1 MAEEVTQI
9 TRPSPIIEEA
19 QKNYLTSLKDQV
31 GTALNTDAFA
41 PSVVG
46 KTALDQA
53 IQQQQATQA
62 GLGTLSFDQT
72 GGISGLSGSG
82 VASYQPF
89 LDTAQSTLGTAQST
103 LGDVSPFIT
112 AAGQNFQTQAGLTGP
127 TAYQNFESPYQSAVR
142 DATLAQFDE
151 QAQIRQQGITDQ
163 QAQLG
168 VLGSGRAGVQS
179 AEYQRKSDMDRA
191 LLQAQLNQQGF
202 TQANQ
207 LAQQAFGNQGMLGAQ
222 QGQLAGLT
230 SGLANQQSGLANQQ
244 LGLAQSVPGLQAG
257 ALGMGQNLAQQDFGF
272 RQAQSDAAREQNRMQ
287 QFESIDRLAR
297 LGQGITGLTPG
308 AGTVTTQSG
317 VPAASPSPIGNA
329 LTAGLGAFSLGK
341 LFGIG

>member
-19 QKNYLTSLKDQV
+19 QKAYLTSLRDQV
-31 GTALNTDAFA
+31 TTPLDTSQFA

-46 KTALDQA
+46 RTALDQA
-53 IQQQQATQA
+53 VQQQQATQA
-62 GLGTLSFDQT
+62 GLGTLSFDPT
-72 GGISGLSGSG
+72 SGAISGVSGTG

-89 LDTAQSTLGTAQST
+89 LDTAQTTLGKVQ
-103 LGDVSPFIT
+103 PFID
-112 AAGQNFQTQAGLTGP
+112 AAGTQFQTQAGLTGP
-127 TAYQNFESPYQSAVR
+127 TAFQAFESPYQDAVR
-142 DATLAQFDE
+142 KATLDSFDE
-151 QAQIRQQGITDQ
+151 QAKARQLAITDQ
-163 QAQLG
+163 QAALG

-179 AEYQRKSDMDRA
+179 AEYQRKSDLDRA
-191 LLQAQLNQQGF
+191 LLEAQLNQQGF

-207 LAQQAFGNQGMLGAQ
+207 LAAQAFGQAGQLGAQ

-230 SGLANQQSGLANQQ
+230 SGLANQQLGLATTVPGLGQQ
-244 LGLAQSVPGLQAG
+244 ALGLGQGLAQS
-257 ALGMGQNLAQQDFGF
+257 DFGF
-272 RQAQSDAAREQNRMQ
+272 RQAQADATREQNRLQ
-287 QFESIDRLAR
+287 QFEAIDRLAR

>member
-19 QKNYLTSLKDQV
+19 QKAYLTSLRDQV
-31 GTALNTDAFA
+31 TTPLDTSQFA

-53 IQQQQATQA
+53 VQQQQATQA
-62 GLGTLSFDQT
+62 GLGTLSFDPT
-72 GGISGLSGSG
+72 SGAISGVTGTG
-82 VASYQPF
+82 VASYQSF
-89 LDTAQSTLGTAQST
+89 LDTAQATLGGVQ
-103 LGDVSPFIT
+103 PFIT
-112 AAGQNFQTQAGLTGP
+112 AAAGRTGP
-127 TAYQNFESPYQSAVR
+127 TAYQDFESPYQSAVR

-151 QAQIRQQGITDQ
+151 QAAMRQQAITDQ

-168 VLGSGRAGVQS
+168 VLGSGRAGVQT
-179 AEYQRKSDMDRA
+179 AEYQRKSDLDRA
-191 LLQAQLNQQGF
+191 LLQAQLNQSGF

-207 LAQQAFGNQGMLGAQ
+207 LAAQAFGQ

-230 SGLANQQSGLANQQ
+230 SGLANQQ
-244 LGLAQSVPGLQAG
+244 LGLATTVPGLGQQ
-257 ALGMGQNLAQQDFGF
+257 ALGLGQGLAGQDFGF
-272 RQAQSDAAREQNRMQ
+272 RQAQSDAAREANRMQ
-287 QFESIDRLAR
+287 QFEAVDRLAR

-317 VPAASPSPIGNA
+317 VHAASPSPIGNA

>member
-19 QKNYLTSLKDQV
+19 QKAYLTSLQDQV
-31 GTALNTDAFA
+31 TTPLDTSQFA

-46 KTALDQA
+46 KSSLDQA
-53 IQQQQATQA
+53 VQQQAATQA
-62 GLGTLSFDQT
+62 GLGTLSFDPT
-72 GGISGLSGSG
+72 SGAVSGVSGSG

-89 LDTAQSTLGTAQST
+89 LDTAQTTLGGVQ
-103 LGDVSPFIT
+103 PFIT
-112 AAGQNFQTQAGLTGP
+112 AAAGRTGP
-127 TAYQNFESPYQSAVR
+127 TAYQDFESPYQTAVR

-151 QAQIRQQGITDQ
+151 QAAMRQQAITDQ

-168 VLGSGRAGVQS
+168 VLGSGRAGVQT
-179 AEYQRKSDMDRA
+179 AEYQRKSDLDRA
-191 LLQAQLNQQGF
+191 LLQAQLNQSGF

-207 LAQQAFGNQGMLGAQ
+207 LAAQAFGQ

-230 SGLANQQSGLANQQ
+230 SGLANQQ
-244 LGLAQSVPGLQAG
+244 LGLAQTVPQ
-257 ALGMGQNLAQQDFGF
+257 LGMQALNLGQGIAGQDFGF
-272 RQAQSDAAREQNRMQ
+272 RQAQADATREQNRLQ
-287 QFESIDRLAR
+287 QFEAIDRLAR

-308 AGTVTTQSG
+308 AGTVTTQTG

-329 LTAGLGAFSLGK
+329 LTAGLGAFGLGK

>member
-19 QKNYLTSLKDQV
+19 QKAYLTSLRDQV
-31 GTALNTDAFA
+31 TTPLDTSQFA

-53 IQQQQATQA
+53 VQQQQATQA
-62 GLGTLSFDQT
+62 GLGTLSFDPT
-72 GGISGLSGSG
+72 SGAISGVTGTG

-89 LDTAQSTLGTAQST
+89 LDTAQATLGGVQ
-103 LGDVSPFIT
+103 PFIT
-112 AAGQNFQTQAGLTGP
+112 AAAGRTGP
-127 TAYQNFESPYQSAVR
+127 TAYQDFESPYQSAVR

-151 QAQIRQQGITDQ
+151 QAAMRQQAITDQ
-163 QAQLG
+163 QAKLG
-168 VLGSGRAGVQS
+168 VLGSGRAGVQT
-179 AEYQRKSDMDRA
+179 AEYQRKSDLDRA
-191 LLQAQLNQQGF
+191 LLQAQLNQSGF

-207 LAQQAFGNQGMLGAQ
+207 LAAQAFGQ

-230 SGLANQQSGLANQQ
+230 SGLANQQ
-244 LGLAQSVPGLQAG
+244 LGLATTVPGLGQQ
-257 ALGMGQNLAQQDFGF
+257 ALGLGQGLAGQDFGF
-272 RQAQSDAAREQNRMQ
+272 RQAQADAAREQNRLQ
-287 QFESIDRLAR
+287 QFEAIDRLAR

-317 VPAASPSPIGNA
+317 VPAAAPSPIGSA
-329 LTAGLGAFSLGK
+329 LTAGIGAFGLGK
-341 LFGIG
+341 LFGLG

>member
-19 QKNYLTSLKDQV
+19 QKAYLTSLRDQV
-31 GTALNTDAFA
+31 TTPLDTSQFA

-53 IQQQQATQA
+53 VQQQQATQA
-62 GLGTLSFDQT
+62 GLGTLSFDPT
-72 GGISGLSGSG
+72 SGAISGVSGTG

-89 LDTAQSTLGTAQST
+89 LDTAQTTLGGVQ
-103 LGDVSPFIT
+103 PFIT
-112 AAGQNFQTQAGLTGP
+112 AAAGRTGP
-127 TAYQNFESPYQSAVR
+127 TAYQDFESPYQSAVR

-151 QAQIRQQGITDQ
+151 QAAMRQQAITDQ

-168 VLGSGRAGVQS
+168 VLGSGRAGVQT
-179 AEYQRKSDMDRA
+179 AEYQRKSDLDRA
-191 LLQAQLNQQGF
+191 LLQAQLNQSGF

-207 LAQQAFGNQGMLGAQ
+207 LAAQAFGQ

-230 SGLANQQSGLANQQ
+230 SGLANQQ
-244 LGLAQSVPGLQAG
+244 LGLATTVPGLGQQ
-257 ALGMGQNLAQQDFGF
+257 ALGLGQGLAGQDFEF
-272 RQAQSDAAREQNRMQ
+272 RQAQSDAAREANRMQ
-287 QFESIDRLAR
+287 QFEAVDRLAR

-317 VPAASPSPIGNA
+317 VPAAAPSPIGNA

>member
-19 QKNYLTSLKDQV
+19 QKAYLTSLRDQV
-31 GTALNTDAFA
+31 ETPLDTSQFA

-53 IQQQQATQA
+53 VQQQQATQA
-62 GLGTLSFDQT
+62 GLGQLQFGDQGQIT
-72 GGISGLSGSG
+72 GVTGQG
-82 VASYQPF
+82 VASFQPF
-89 LDTAQSTLGTAQST
+89 LDTAQATLGGVQ
-103 LGDVSPFIT
+103 PFID
-112 AAGQNFQTQAGLTGP
+112 AAGTQFQTQAGLTGP
-127 TAYQNFESPYQSAVR
+127 TAFQAFESPYQSAVR

-151 QAQIRQQGITDQ
+151 QAAIRQQAIKDQ

-168 VLGSGRAGVQS
+168 VLGSGRAGVQT

-207 LAQQAFGNQGMLGAQ
+207 LAAQAFGQAGQLGAQ
-222 QGQLAGLT
+222 QGQLAGL
-230 SGLANQQSGLANQQ
+230 QSGLANQQ
-244 LGLAQSVPGLQAG
+244 LGLATTVPGLQAQ
-257 ALGMGQNLAQQDFGF
+257 ATGMGQALAGQDLGF
-272 RQAQSDAAREQNRMQ
+272 RQAQADAARETNRMQ
-287 QFESIDRLAR
+287 QFEAIDRLAR

-329 LTAGLGAFSLGK
+329 LTAGIGAFGLGK
-341 LFGIG
+341 LFGLG

>member
-1 MAEEVTQI
+1 MAEQTQI

-19 QKNYLTSLKDQV
+19 QKAYLTSLRDQV
-31 GTALNTDAFA
+31 TTPLDTSQFA

-53 IQQQQATQA
+53 VQQQQATQA
-62 GLGTLSFDQT
+62 GLGTLSFDPT
-72 GGISGLSGSG
+72 SGAISGVSGTG

-89 LDTAQSTLGTAQST
+89 LNTAQSTLD
-103 LGDVSPFIT
+103 DVSPFIT
-112 AAGQNFQTQAGLTGP
+112 AAAGRTGP
-127 TAYQNFESPYQSAVR
+127 TAYQAFESPYQSAVR

-151 QAQIRQQGITDQ
+151 QAAMRQQAITDQ

-168 VLGSGRAGVQS
+168 ALGSGRAGVQT
-179 AEYQRKSDMDRA
+179 AEYQRKSDLDRA

-207 LAQQAFGNQGMLGAQ
+207 LAQQAFGNQGVLGAQ

-230 SGLANQQSGLANQQ
+230 SGLANQQ
-244 LGLAQSVPGLQAG
+244 LGLAQAVPGLGQQ
-257 ALGMGQNLAQQDFGF
+257 ALGLGTGLAGQDFQF
-272 RQAQSDAAREQNRMQ
+272 RQAQSDAAREANRMQ
-287 QFESIDRLAR
+287 QFEAVDRLAR

-308 AGTVTTQSG
+308 AGTVVTQSG
-317 VPAASPSPIGNA
+317 IPAASPSPIGNA
-329 LTAGLGAFSLGK
+329 LTAGLGAFGLGK

>member
-19 QKNYLTSLKDQV
+19 QKAYLTSLRDQV
-31 GTALNTDAFA
+31 TTPLDTSQFA

-53 IQQQQATQA
+53 VQQQQATQA
-62 GLGTLSFDQT
+62 GLGTLSFDPT
-72 GGISGLSGSG
+72 SGAISGVTGTG

-89 LDTAQSTLGTAQST
+89 LDTAQATLGGVQ
-103 LGDVSPFIT
+103 PFIT
-112 AAGQNFQTQAGLTGP
+112 AAAGRTGP
-127 TAYQNFESPYQSAVR
+127 TAYQDFESPYQSAVR

-151 QAQIRQQGITDQ
+151 QAAMRQQAITDQ

-168 VLGSGRAGVQS
+168 VLGSGRAGVQT
-179 AEYQRKSDMDRA
+179 AEYQRKSDLDRA
-191 LLQAQLNQQGF
+191 LLQAQLNQSGF

-207 LAQQAFGNQGMLGAQ
+207 LAAQAFGQ

-230 SGLANQQSGLANQQ
+230 SGLANQQ
-244 LGLAQSVPGLQAG
+244 LGLATTLPGLGQQ
-257 ALGMGQNLAQQDFGF
+257 ALGLGQGLAGQDFGF
-272 RQAQSDAAREQNRMQ
+272 RQAQSDAAREANRMQ
-287 QFESIDRLAR
+287 QFEAVDRLAR

>member
-19 QKNYLTSLKDQV
+19 QKAYLTSLRDQV
-31 GTALNTDAFA
+31 TTPLDTSQFA

-53 IQQQQATQA
+53 VQQQAATQA
-62 GLGTLSFDQT
+62 GLGTLSFDPT
-72 GGISGLSGSG
+72 SGAISGVTGTG

-89 LDTAQSTLGTAQST
+89 LDTAQATLGGVQ
-103 LGDVSPFIT
+103 PFIT
-112 AAGQNFQTQAGLTGP
+112 AAAGRTGP
-127 TAYQNFESPYQSAVR
+127 TAYQDFESPYQSAVR

-151 QAQIRQQGITDQ
+151 QAAMRQQAITDQ

-168 VLGSGRAGVQS
+168 VLGSGRAGVQT
-179 AEYQRKSDMDRA
+179 AEYQRKSDLDRA
-191 LLQAQLNQQGF
+191 LLQAQLNQSGF

-207 LAQQAFGNQGMLGAQ
+207 LAAQAFGQ

-230 SGLANQQSGLANQQ
+230 SGLANQQ
-244 LGLAQSVPGLQAG
+244 LGLATTVP
-257 ALGMGQNLAQQDFGF
+257 ALGSQALGIGSGLTGQDFQF
-272 RQAQSDAAREQNRMQ
+272 RQAQSDAAREANRMQ
-287 QFESIDRLAR
+287 QFEAVDRLAR

-317 VPAASPSPIGNA
+317 VPAASPSPIGSA

>member
-19 QKNYLTSLKDQV
+19 QKAYLTSLRDQV
-31 GTALNTDAFA
+31 TTPLDTSQFA

-53 IQQQQATQA
+53 VQQQQATQA
-62 GLGTLSFDQT
+62 GLGTLSFDPT
-72 GGISGLSGSG
+72 SGAISGVTGTG

-89 LDTAQSTLGTAQST
+89 LDTAQATLGGVQ
-103 LGDVSPFIT
+103 PFIT
-112 AAGQNFQTQAGLTGP
+112 AAAGRTGP
-127 TAYQNFESPYQSAVR
+127 TAYQDFESPYQSAVR

-151 QAQIRQQGITDQ
+151 QAAMRQQAITDQ

-168 VLGSGRAGVQS
+168 VLGSGRAGVQT
-179 AEYQRKSDMDRA
+179 AEYQRKSDLDRA
-191 LLQAQLNQQGF
+191 LLQAQLNQSGF

-207 LAQQAFGNQGMLGAQ
+207 LAAQAFGQ

-230 SGLANQQSGLANQQ
+230 SGLANQQ
-244 LGLAQSVPGLQAG
+244 LGLAQTVPGLNQQ
-257 ALGMGQNLAQQDFGF
+257 ALGLGQNLAGQDFGF
-272 RQAQSDAAREQNRMQ
+272 RQAQSDAAREANRMQ
-287 QFESIDRLAR
+287 QFEAIDRLAR

-329 LTAGLGAFSLGK
+329 LTAGIGAFGLGK
-341 LFGIG
+341 LFGLG

>member
-72 GGISGLSGSG
+72 GAISGLSGSG

-89 LDTAQSTLGTAQST
+89 LDTAQST

-151 QAQIRQQGITDQ
+151 QAAIRQQGITDQ

-207 LAQQAFGNQGMLGAQ
+207 LAQQAFGNQGVLGAQ

-230 SGLANQQSGLANQQ
+230 SGLANQQ
-244 LGLAQSVPGLQAG
+244 LGLAQTVPGLQAQ

>member
-19 QKNYLTSLKDQV
+19 QKAYLTSLRDQV
-31 GTALNTDAFA
+31 TTPLDTSQFA

-53 IQQQQATQA
+53 VQQQAATQA
-62 GLGTLSFDQT
+62 GLGTLSFDPT
-72 GGISGLSGSG
+72 SGAISGVTGTG

-89 LDTAQSTLGTAQST
+89 LDTAQATLGGVQ
-103 LGDVSPFIT
+103 PFIT
-112 AAGQNFQTQAGLTGP
+112 AAAGRTGP
-127 TAYQNFESPYQSAVR
+127 TAYQDFESPYQSAVR

-151 QAQIRQQGITDQ
+151 QAAMRQQAITDQ

-168 VLGSGRAGVQS
+168 VLGSGRAGVQT
-179 AEYQRKSDMDRA
+179 AEYQRKSDLDRA
-191 LLQAQLNQQGF
+191 LLQAQLNQSGF

-207 LAQQAFGNQGMLGAQ
+207 LAAQAFGQ

-230 SGLANQQSGLANQQ
+230 SGLANQQ
-244 LGLAQSVPGLQAG
+244 LGLATTVPGLNQQ
-257 ALGMGQNLAQQDFGF
+257 ALGLGQNLAQQDFGF
-272 RQAQSDAAREQNRMQ
+272 RQAQSDAAREQNRLQ
-287 QFESIDRLAR
+287 QFEAVDRLAR

-317 VPAASPSPIGNA
+317 VPAAAPSPIGNA

>member
-19 QKNYLTSLKDQV
+19 QKAYLTSLRDQV
-31 GTALNTDAFA
+31 TTPLDTSQFA

-53 IQQQQATQA
+53 VQQQQATQA
-62 GLGTLSFDQT
+62 GLGTLSFDPT
-72 GGISGLSGSG
+72 SGAISGVTGTG

-89 LDTAQSTLGTAQST
+89 LDTAQATLGGVQ
-103 LGDVSPFIT
+103 PFIT
-112 AAGQNFQTQAGLTGP
+112 AAAGRTGP
-127 TAYQNFESPYQSAVR
+127 TAYQDFESPYQSAVR

-151 QAQIRQQGITDQ
+151 QAAMRQQAITDQ

-168 VLGSGRAGVQS
+168 VLGSGRAGVQT
-179 AEYQRKSDMDRA
+179 AEYQRKSDLDRA
-191 LLQAQLNQQGF
+191 LLQAQLNQSGF

-207 LAQQAFGNQGMLGAQ
+207 LAAQAFGQ

-230 SGLANQQSGLANQQ
+230 SGLANQQ
-244 LGLAQSVPGLQAG
+244 LGLATTVP
-257 ALGMGQNLAQQDFGF
+257 ALGSQALGVGSGLTGQDFQF
-272 RQAQSDAAREQNRMQ
+272 RQAQSDAAREANRMQ
-287 QFESIDRLAR
+287 QFEAVDRLAR

>member
-19 QKNYLTSLKDQV
+19 QKAYLTSLRDQV
-31 GTALNTDAFA
+31 TTPLDTSQFA

-53 IQQQQATQA
+53 VQQQAATQA
-62 GLGTLSFDQT
+62 GLGTLSFDPT
-72 GGISGLSGSG
+72 SGAISGVTGTG

-89 LDTAQSTLGTAQST
+89 LDTAQATLGGVQ
-103 LGDVSPFIT
+103 PFIT
-112 AAGQNFQTQAGLTGP
+112 AAAGRTGP
-127 TAYQNFESPYQSAVR
+127 TAYQDFESPYQSAVR

-151 QAQIRQQGITDQ
+151 QAAMRQQAITDQ

-168 VLGSGRAGVQS
+168 VLGSGRAGVQT
-179 AEYQRKSDMDRA
+179 AEYQRKSDLDRA
-191 LLQAQLNQQGF
+191 LLQAQLNHSGF

-207 LAQQAFGNQGMLGAQ
+207 LAAQAFGQ

-230 SGLANQQSGLANQQ
+230 SGLANQQ
-244 LGLAQSVPGLQAG
+244 LGLAQTVP
-257 ALGMGQNLAQQDFGF
+257 ALGQQALGIGTGLTGQDFQF
-272 RQAQSDAAREQNRMQ
+272 RQAQSDAARESNRMQ
-287 QFESIDRLAR
+287 QFEAVDRLAR

-329 LTAGLGAFSLGK
+329 LTAGLGAFSLGN

>member
-1 MAEEVTQI
+1 MAEQTQI

-19 QKNYLTSLKDQV
+19 QKAYLTSLRDQV
-31 GTALNTDAFA
+31 ETPLDTSQFA

-53 IQQQQATQA
+53 VQQQQATQA
-62 GLGTLSFDQT
+62 GLGQLQFGDQGQIT
-72 GGISGLSGSG
+72 GVTGQG
-82 VASYQPF
+82 VASFQPF
-89 LDTAQSTLGTAQST
+89 LDTAQATLGGVQ
-103 LGDVSPFIT
+103 PFID
-112 AAGQNFQTQAGLTGP
+112 AAGTQFQTQAGLTGP
-127 TAYQNFESPYQSAVR
+127 TAFQAFESPYQSAVR

-151 QAQIRQQGITDQ
+151 QAAIRQQAIKDQ

-168 VLGSGRAGVQS
+168 VLGSGRAGVQT

-207 LAQQAFGNQGMLGAQ
+207 LAAQAFGQAGQLGAQ
-222 QGQLAGLT
+222 QGQLAGL
-230 SGLANQQSGLANQQ
+230 QSGLANQQ
-244 LGLAQSVPGLQAG
+244 LGLATTVPGLQAQS
-257 ALGMGQNLAQQDFGF
+257 LGMGQNLAQQDFGF
-272 RQAQSDAAREQNRMQ
+272 RQAQADATREQNRLQ

-308 AGTVTTQSG
+308 AGTVTTQTG
-317 VPAASPSPIGNA
+317 VGAAPSSPIGGA
-329 LTAGLGAFSLGK
+329 LTAGIGAFGLGK
-341 LFGIG
+341 LFGLG

>member
-1 MAEEVTQI
+1 MAEQTQI

-19 QKNYLTSLKDQV
+19 QKAYLTSLRDQV
-31 GTALNTDAFA
+31 TTPLDTSQFA

-46 KTALDQA
+46 KTSLDQA
-53 IQQQQATQA
+53 VQQQQATQA
-62 GLGTLSFDQT
+62 GLGTLSFDPT
-72 GGISGLSGSG
+72 SGAISGVTGTG

-89 LDTAQSTLGTAQST
+89 LDTAQSTLG
-103 LGDVSPFIT
+103 DVSPFIT
-112 AAGQNFQTQAGLTGP
+112 AAAGRTGP
-127 TAYQNFESPYQSAVR
+127 TAYQAFESPYQSAVR

-168 VLGSGRAGVQS
+168 VLGSGRAGVQT
-179 AEYQRKSDMDRA
+179 AEYQRKSDLDRA

-207 LAQQAFGNQGMLGAQ
+207 LAAQAFGQ

-230 SGLANQQSGLANQQ
+230 SGLANQQ
-244 LGLAQSVPGLQAG
+244 LGLAQAVPGLGQQ
-257 ALGMGQNLAQQDFGF
+257 ALGLGTGLAGQDFQF
-272 RQAQSDAAREQNRMQ
+272 RQAQSDAAREANRMQ
-287 QFESIDRLAR
+287 QFEAVDRLAR

-308 AGTVTTQSG
+308 AGTVTTQTG

-329 LTAGLGAFSLGK
+329 LTAGLGAFGLGK

>member
-19 QKNYLTSLKDQV
+19 QKAYLTSLRDQV
-31 GTALNTDAFA
+31 TTPLDTSQFA

-53 IQQQQATQA
+53 VQQQQATQA
-62 GLGTLSFDQT
+62 GLGTLSFDPT
-72 GGISGLSGSG
+72 SGAISGVTGTG

-89 LDTAQSTLGTAQST
+89 LDTAQTTLGTVQP
-103 LGDVSPFIT
+103 LIT
-112 AAGQNFQTQAGLTGP
+112 AAAGRIGP
-127 TAYQNFESPYQSAVR
+127 TAYQDFESPYQTAVR

-151 QAQIRQQGITDQ
+151 QAAMRQQAITDQ

-168 VLGSGRAGVQS
+168 VLGSGRAGVQT
-179 AEYQRKSDMDRA
+179 AEYQRKSDLDRA
-191 LLQAQLNQQGF
+191 LLQAQLNQSGF

-207 LAQQAFGNQGMLGAQ
+207 LAAQAFGQ

-230 SGLANQQSGLANQQ
+230 SGLANQQ
-244 LGLAQSVPGLQAG
+244 LGLATTVPGLGQQ
-257 ALGMGQNLAQQDFGF
+257 ALGLGQGLAGQDFGF
-272 RQAQSDAAREQNRMQ
+272 RQAQSDAAREANRMQ
-287 QFESIDRLAR
+287 QFEAVDRLAR

>member
-19 QKNYLTSLKDQV
+19 QKAYLTSLRDQV
-31 GTALNTDAFA
+31 ETPLDTSQFA

-53 IQQQQATQA
+53 VQQQQATQA
-62 GLGTLSFDQT
+62 GLGTLQFGDQGQIT
-72 GGISGLSGSG
+72 GVTGSG
-82 VASYQPF
+82 VASFQPF
-89 LDTAQSTLGTAQST
+89 VDTAQATLDKVQ
-103 LGDVSPFIT
+103 PFID
-112 AAGQNFQTQAGLTGP
+112 AAGTQFQTQAGFMGP
-127 TAYQNFESPYQSAVR
+127 TAFQAFESPYQTAVR

-151 QAQIRQQGITDQ
+151 QAAIRQQAIKDQ
-163 QAQLG
+163 QAKLG
-168 VLGSGRAGVQS
+168 VLGSGRAGVQT

-207 LAQQAFGNQGMLGAQ
+207 LAAQAFGQAGQLGAQ

-230 SGLANQQSGLANQQ
+230 SGLANQQ
-244 LGLAQSVPGLQAG
+244 LGLATTVPGLEAQAFG
-257 ALGMGQNLAQQDFGF
+257 LGQNLAGQDFGF
-272 RQAQSDAAREQNRMQ
+272 RQAQADAAREANRMQ
-287 QFESIDRLAR
+287 QFEAIDRLAR

-329 LTAGLGAFSLGK
+329 LTAGIGAFGLGK
-341 LFGIG
+341 LFGLG